1 MKKWI
6 AVVLTLA
13 AVAAAYLYI
22 NQPHRSVQNAD
33 GISIDADSLFLAFAQ
48 NEAAANALYLNKV
61 LVVHGKIK
69 SIEQNT
75 EGKAV
80 IVLDAGDLMFGI
92 NCTLDGQSTFKEG
105 DEVTVKGICTGYL
118 ADVVITQ
125 AVIENNP

>member
-6 AVVLTLA
+6 GIVVALATVVAV
-13 AVAAAYLYI
+13 YLYI
-22 NQPHRSVQNAD
+22 NQPHRSIQNAE

-48 NEAAANALYLNKV
+48 NEATANALYLNKV
-61 LVVHGKIK
+61 LVVQGKIK
-69 SIEQNT
+69 SIDQNA

-80 IVLDAGDLMFGI
+80 VVLEAGDLMFGI
-92 NCTLDGQSTFKEG
+92 NCTLDGEFTLKEG